1 MKTTTSIDR
10 KDIIAFIAVIIL
22 FALMMPLN
30 AADGKNESAELREI
44 QAASVQLA
52 LFNNE
57 VEKSIEFTAPALSE
71 NFEMMDAEF
80 QLEELFS
87 SVEQDAVYSA
97 PVENAN
103 PETATAV
110 ESLDNLNSEI
120 EQAVR
125 YTPSPIAE

>member
-1 MKTTTSIDR
+1 MKTTTYIDR

-30 AADGKNESAELREI
+30 AADGKNESAELSEI

-57 VEKSIEFTAPALSE
+57 VEKSVEFTAPALSE

-80 QLEELFS
+80 QLKDLFV
-87 SVEQDAVYSA
+87 SVEKEAAYSS
-97 PVENAN
+97 PVVNDDY
-103 PETATAV
+103 ETVSAI
-110 ESLDNLNSEI
+110 EYLDNLNSEI
-120 EQAVR
+120 EQNIR
-125 YTPSPIAE
+125 YTASK